1 MKVSPKQMG
10 LRKEYPVGK
19 GLTKEVRDALSAPDT
34 GLTVEG
40 FGCDRYVTEPLSGRK
55 PVTVLGMQ
63 ERIHRILSVMEVP
76 NRDLARTLSP
86 LPNQIPLGLYEDS
99 YDLQVAAD
107 VFLACSAML
116 SPGRRA
122 LLVLDGTTLQFWDY
136 G

>member
-1 MKVSPKQMG
+1 MKVSPEQMG

-19 GLTKEVRDALSAPDT
+19 GLTKEVRDALSTPDT

-63 ERIHRILSVMEVP
+63 ERIHRILSVMEVS

-86 LPNQIPLGLYEDS
+86 PAQSDPFGA
-99 YDLQVAAD
+99 V
-107 VFLACSAML
+107 
-116 SPGRRA
+116 
-122 LLVLDGTTLQFWDY
+122 
-136 G
+136 